1 MMTDPENIPASFET
15 ALADVLRGYDIGAET
30 LVRCWHVI
38 RSDHKWQESIDRVL
52 PCIDIRCAAPAM
64 NENQRTLSCTIAIGI
79 MTHAEVDV
87 DHASICGIETSVQAA
102 LFSIFAGW
110 AKRSTTGDWANFS
123 AAVSGE
129 CPSVTIGGISLGEPA
144 APGNDGESNTVGLA
158 LTVHFVSTAIQ

>member
-1 MMTDPENIPASFET
+1 MTDPENIPASFET

-38 RSDHKWQESIDRVL
+38 RSDHKWQKSIDRVL

-79 MTHAEVDV
+79 LTHAEVDV
-87 DHASICGIETSVQAA
+87 DHAGICGIETSVQAA

-110 AKRSTTGDWANFS
+110 AKRSTTGDWPLFRDSVAS
-123 AAVSGE
+123 E
-129 CPSVTIGGISLGEPA
+129 CPSILIAGLTFENPSPPA
-144 APGNDGESNTVGLA
+144 QDGESNTVGLA
-158 LTVHFVSTAIQ
+158 LTVHFTSTEIN